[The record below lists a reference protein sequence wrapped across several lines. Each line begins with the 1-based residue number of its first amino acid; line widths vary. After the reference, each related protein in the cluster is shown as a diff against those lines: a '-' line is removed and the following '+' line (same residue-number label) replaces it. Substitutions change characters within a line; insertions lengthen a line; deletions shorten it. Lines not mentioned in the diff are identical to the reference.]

1 MMLQTGNNLGFQ
13 LAFNVGFAMAFVAS
27 FFIIFYIRERAT
39 KSKLLQFVSGVNVVS
54 YWLTAFLWDYLI
66 FICISILLV
75 ATIGAFQEIG
85 YSTFTELSLMLII
98 LLFFGF
104 AVLPLIYIASFT
116 FGSPASGFTKMSI
129 IFIFMGELN

>member
-1 MMLQTGNNLGFQ
+1 MLQTGNNLGFQ

-27 FFIIFYIRERAT
+27 FYIIFYIKERTT

-66 FICISILLV
+66 FIGISILLIG
-75 ATIGAFQEIG
+75 TIGAFQEDG
-85 YSTFTELSLMLII
+85 YKTFHDLSLMLLI

-104 AVLPLIYIASFT
+104 AVLPLIYVASFT

-129 IFIFMGELN
+129 FFIFMGKFH